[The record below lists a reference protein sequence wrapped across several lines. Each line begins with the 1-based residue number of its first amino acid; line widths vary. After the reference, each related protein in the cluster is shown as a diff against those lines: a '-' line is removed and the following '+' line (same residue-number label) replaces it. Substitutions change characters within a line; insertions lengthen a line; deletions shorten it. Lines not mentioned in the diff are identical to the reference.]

1 MVKRNV
7 LVVALL
13 LTVSSILAQS
23 EYSVYLGGSYP
34 LGDYGRFSTNNEEI
48 AWYDKTSNA
57 GAGVGFDIGIKMKS
71 DIKSIEGLG
80 FIITADLFYNGHNND
95 LKDLKKDYEEELED
109 FSSDFKFRMPKYIN
123 IPVMLGL
130 NFETQ
135 LKSDIDLWT
144 ELAVGANLG
153 KTTKYLREYGYDD
166 YDDYYDY
173 HLCYS
178 MTYNTTL
185 SLAYQF
191 GIGVK
196 LSDKISLGIHY
207 YSLGSRRLEGEE
219 YYEEH
224 YSGNDDDYDEDFK
237 LGRINPNMLN
247 FRIGYC
253 F

>member
-34 LGDYGRFSTNNEEI
+34 LGDYGKFSTNNEEI

-80 FIITADLFYNGHNND
+80 FIMTADLFYNGNNND
-95 LKDLKKDYEEELED
+95 LKDQKKDFEEELEEY
-109 FSSDFKFRMPKYIN
+109 SSDFKFRIPKYIN

-130 NFETQ
+130 NYETQ

-153 KTTKYLREYGYDD
+153 KTTKYLEEFED
-166 YDDYYDY
+166 YNDGHEYYDY
-173 HLCYS
+173 ACYS

-207 YSLGSRRLEGEE
+207 YSLGLRRLEGEE
-219 YYEEH
+219 EYEVGDFDE
-224 YSGNDDDYDEDFK
+224 DDDFK